1 MNKNTYKFSSI
12 GKPGGGGGVDG
23 GGGSVAP
30 KTRPLGS
37 AKAKISVISLFGTIL
52 IGRKNIKKNQ
62 WSK

>member
-1 MNKNTYKFSSI
+1 MTNKTYKLPSI
-12 GKPGGGGGVDG
+12 GKPGGGGGVLG

-30 KTRPLGS
+30 KTVLLGN
-37 AKAKISVISLFGTIL
+37 AKAKINTKSLFMTIL